1 MSRAWSFSTQRS
13 RDGSICQEKPASDQ
27 TQDTLEPYTDPAQ
40 ETRKPGG
47 EEHSS
52 LSNKYVKVF
61 YSGNLLEKK
70 RVTFRLYPIFY

>member
-13 RDGSICQEKPASDQ
+13 RDGSICQEKPVSDQ

-52 LSNKYVKVF
+52 NKYV
-61 YSGNLLEKK
+61 
-70 RVTFRLYPIFY
+70 